1 MKKYLLL
8 LLIFFITIPALSQD
22 ASAQDSSRTSMPY
35 FLSRFTKQSITWN
48 WLTQF
53 MMSDSVGNHWH
64 WSVRDNFRSNLISP
78 GQSAGQWKDEHT
90 FSGQFRYNAPFISP
104 ALYVNSWLKS
114 DRQPGAGNLFSNHS
128 AGLQFHTKYITPYI
142 GYQQA
147 RNKELTEWGWDTGI
161 EGQLLNYKAGAY
173 NTNMNFDSHYDFYEQ
188 RKSYEHNLG
197 VSVQTKFSRFS
208 GDSLSFIYSGLNR
221 QYFVSGKL
229 EHVTLFT
236 RSWQNNLYYYL
247 TYRDQITMQTQVQ
260 SRDISYFN
268 GRNVLN
274 IENRLRYLHSGKRM
288 MLGLYLRTND
298 ETQDNSGI
306 RTDSRLRQTAMR
318 MELGYKITE
327 DQSFDLNI
335 AYVKLQY
342 DTPDETNNNDDR
354 DEQRFVLNMKY
365 RYRFSPLLSM
375 DVLAYSYL
383 FHQIYI
389 FSEQSINNS
398 WNRIFKLNPQV
409 NYFSDRIRNRLSTE
423 VMANYTV
430 YDFEKLITN
439 TRSFVFRRYTFSD
452 SISVRLFGSQ
462 YGGASAKIQL
472 EDKGSFFEQ
481 NFKQQLIQS
490 NKSEL
495 YTVFLSNE
503 NLLYFRVQAG
513 YTFYRREEWRY
524 IPQKKRKRT
533 ITNRGPFFNVSY
545 KTSQKV
551 VFSANISFSHLEDSS
566 YHSSNYTTGNIRLY
580 YLL

>member
-8 LLIFFITIPALSQD
+8 LLIFFITIPAVSQN
-22 ASAQDSSRTSMPY
+22 AVVQDLAGTSPPY

-53 MMSDSVGNHWH
+53 TMSDSVSRRWH
-64 WSVRDNFRSNLISP
+64 WSVRDNFRSNLIRP

-90 FSGQFRYNAPFISP
+90 FSGHFRYNAPYVSP
-104 ALYVNSWLKS
+104 ALYVKSWLKS
-114 DRQPGAGNLFSNHS
+114 DRQPDAGNLFSNHS
-128 AGLQFHTKYITPYI
+128 AGLQFQTKYITPYI

-147 RNKELTEWGWDTGI
+147 RNKELTEWGWNTGI
-161 EGQLLNYKAGAY
+161 EGHLLNYKAGAY

-229 EHVTLFT
+229 EQVTLFT
-236 RSWQNNLYYYL
+236 RSWQNNLFYYL

-268 GRNVLN
+268 GRNILN

-318 MELGYKITE
+318 MEMGYKFTE
-327 DQSFDLNI
+327 DQSFDLNL

-342 DTPDETNNNDDR
+342 DTPDETYNNDDR
-354 DEQRFVLNMKY
+354 DEQRFVFNMKY

-513 YTFYRREEWRY
+513 YTLYSRTEWRY
-524 IPQKKRKRT
+524 IPLKKRNRT

-545 KTSQKV
+545 KTTQKV
-551 VFSANISFSHLEDSS
+551 VFSANVSFSHLEDSN
-566 YHSSNYTTGNIRLY
+566 YHSSNYTTGYIRLH